1 MRTKKKTA
9 ADQFKRQND
18 YIKNNY
24 DRYSLTMPKGKKEM
38 IIAAAKAAGVSTN
51 EFINMAIDEMMK

>member
-24 DRYSLTMPKGKKEM
+24 DRYSLTMPKEKKEM